1 MTASLKMILKVLTK
15 MSLISVGVDV
25 GSAHGAI
32 AIIDTDMNILH
43 LDMAPSYIVVNKS
56 KRLKDKL
63 NKKTGIYEK
72 DYAKKKWSDFL
83 TLRELYA
90 PYIKNDIVYTVEKV
104 FVRPKEGEVSSF
116 IFGNSLGIHQGQV
129 SYLNPVAFYNPTP
142 QEWKKVMKVTSDKS
156 TSIQMAEDLFQCK
169 LIDYKK
175 ASKWKCEKVDDLAE
189 ALLLAF
195 YGLMQ
200 HLEAIGSI

>member
-1 MTASLKMILKVLTK
+1 M
-15 MSLISVGVDV
+15 LISIGVDV

-32 AIIDTDMNILH
+32 AIINTEMEILY
-43 LDMAPSYIVVNKS
+43 LDMAPCYIVQNKS

-63 NKKTGIYEK
+63 NRKTGIYEK

-83 TLRELYA
+83 TLRELYQ

-104 FVRPKEGEVSSF
+104 FVRPKEGEASSF

-142 QEWKKVMKVTSDKS
+142 QEWKKTMKVTSDKS
-156 TSIQMAEDLFQCK
+156 TSIEMAEDLFQCK

-175 ASKWKCEKVDDLAE
+175 KSKYKVEKIDDLAE

-195 YGLMQ
+195 FGLMQ
-200 HLEAIGSI
+200 HLQSSGSI

>member
-1 MTASLKMILKVLTK
+1 M
-15 MSLISVGVDV
+15 LISVGVDV
-25 GSAHGAI
+25 GSSHGAI
-32 AIIDTDMNILH
+32 AIINTELDILH

-63 NKKTGIYEK
+63 NKETGIFEHN
-72 DYAKKKWSDFL
+72 YAKKKWSDFM

-129 SYLNPVAFYNPTP
+129 SYLNPVSFYNPTP

-156 TSIQMAEDLFQCK
+156 TSIIMAQELFNIDLEQ
-169 LIDYKK
+169 YRKK
-175 ASKWKCEKVDDLAE
+175 HKIEKADDLAE
-189 ALLLAF
+189 ALLLSF

-200 HLEAIGSI
+200 HLEATGSI

>member
-1 MTASLKMILKVLTK
+1 MLSI
-15 MSLISVGVDV
+15 GVDV

-32 AIIDTDMNILH
+32 AIINTEMEILH
-43 LDMAPSYIVVNKS
+43 LDVAPYYVVLNKS

-63 NKKTGIYEK
+63 NKETGISEK
-72 DYAKKKWSDFL
+72 EYAKKKWSDFL
-83 TLRELYA
+83 TLRELYE
-90 PYIKNDIVYTVEKV
+90 PYIKNDLVYTVEKV
-104 FVRPKEGEVSSF
+104 YVRPKEGEVSSF

-129 SYLNPVAFYNPTP
+129 SYLNPIAFYNPTP

-156 TSIQMAEDLFQCK
+156 TSVEMAQDLFQCDLK
-169 LIDYKK
+169 DYKK
-175 ASKWKCEKVDDLAE
+175 ASKWKCEKIDDLAE

-200 HLEAIGSI
+200 HLEATGNI

>member
-1 MTASLKMILKVLTK
+1 
-15 MSLISVGVDV
+15 MSLLSVGVDV

-32 AIIDTDMNILH
+32 AIINTDMNILH
-43 LDMAPSYIVVNKS
+43 LDLAPSYVVLNKN

-63 NKKTGIYEK
+63 DKKTGEYVH

-104 FVRPKEGEVSSF
+104 FVRPQEGEVSSF

-156 TSIQMAEDLFQCK
+156 TSIEMAQELFQCDLK
-169 LIDYKK
+169 DYKK
-175 ASKWKCEKVDDLAE
+175 ASKQKVEKVDDLAE

-200 HLEAIGSI
+200 HLQATGEI

>member
-1 MTASLKMILKVLTK
+1 
-15 MSLISVGVDV
+15 MSIGVDV

-32 AIIDTDMNILH
+32 AIINTEMEIIH
-43 LDMAPSYIVVNKS
+43 LDVAPYYVVLNKS

-63 NKKTGIYEK
+63 NKETGIYEK

-83 TLRELYA
+83 TLRELYE
-90 PYIKNDIVYTVEKV
+90 PYVKNDLVYTVEKV
-104 FVRPKEGEVSSF
+104 YVRPKEGEVSSF

-156 TSIQMAEDLFQCK
+156 TSVEMAQDLFQCDLK
-169 LIDYKK
+169 DYKK
-175 ASKWKCEKVDDLAE
+175 ASKWKCEKIDDLAE

-200 HLEAIGSI
+200 HLEATGNI

>member
-1 MTASLKMILKVLTK
+1 MALLSI
-15 MSLISVGVDV
+15 GVDV

-32 AIIDTDMNILH
+32 AIINTEMEILH
-43 LDMAPSYIVVNKS
+43 LDVAPYYVVLNKS

-63 NKKTGIYEK
+63 NKETGIYEK
-72 DYAKKKWSDFL
+72 DYAKKKGSDFL
-83 TLRELYA
+83 TLRELYE
-90 PYIKNDIVYTVEKV
+90 PYIKNDLVYTVEKV
-104 FVRPKEGEVSSF
+104 YVRPKEGEVSSF

-156 TSIQMAEDLFQCK
+156 TSVEMAQDLFQCDLK
-169 LIDYKK
+169 DYKK
-175 ASKWKCEKVDDLAE
+175 ASKWKCEKIDDLAE

-200 HLEAIGSI
+200 HLEATGNI

>member
-1 MTASLKMILKVLTK
+1 MLSI
-15 MSLISVGVDV
+15 GVDV

-32 AIIDTDMNILH
+32 AIINTEMEILH
-43 LDMAPSYIVVNKS
+43 LDVAPYYVVLNKS

-63 NKKTGIYEK
+63 NKETGIYEK
-72 DYAKKKWSDFL
+72 DYAKKKLSDFL
-83 TLRELYA
+83 TLRELYE
-90 PYIKNDIVYTVEKV
+90 PYIKNDLVYTVEKV
-104 FVRPKEGEVSSF
+104 YVRPKEGEVSSF

-156 TSIQMAEDLFQCK
+156 TSVEMAQDLFQCDLK
-169 LIDYKK
+169 DYKK
-175 ASKWKCEKVDDLAE
+175 ASKWKCEKIDDLAE

-200 HLEAIGSI
+200 HLEATGNI

>member
-1 MTASLKMILKVLTK
+1 M
-15 MSLISVGVDV
+15 LISIGVDV
-25 GSAHGAI
+25 GSSHGAI
-32 AIIDTDMNILH
+32 AIINPDMKILH
-43 LDMAPSYIVVNKS
+43 LDMAPSYVVVNKN

-63 NKKTGIYEK
+63 NKKTGIFEH
-72 DYAKKKWSDFL
+72 DYAKKKWSDYL

-90 PYIKNDIVYTVEKV
+90 PYIKHDIVYTVEKV
-104 FVRPKEGEVSSF
+104 FVRPREGEVSSF

-156 TSIQMAEDLFQCK
+156 TSISMAEDLFEVNLEQYRK
-169 LIDYKK
+169 DHKIEK
-175 ASKWKCEKVDDLAE
+175 ADDLAE

-200 HLEAIGSI
+200 HLEAKGDI